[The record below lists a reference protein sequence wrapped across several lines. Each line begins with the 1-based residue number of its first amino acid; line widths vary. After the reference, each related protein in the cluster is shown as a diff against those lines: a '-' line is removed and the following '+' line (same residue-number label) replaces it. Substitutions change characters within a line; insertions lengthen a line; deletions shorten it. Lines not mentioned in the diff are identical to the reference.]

1 MLCSGDLLAA
11 TSLLRR
17 PIEWSRNIAI
27 KYIFGQTR
35 QIVIDFQ
42 QPCSAEALK
51 SSVIASQMLRVITM
65 SNINVSISI
74 IITETWHQQAVEL
87 MQELGRRMTAVNEDA
102 RDRGN

>member
-1 MLCSGDLLAA
+1 
-11 TSLLRR
+11 
-17 PIEWSRNIAI
+17 
-27 KYIFGQTR
+27 
-35 QIVIDFQ
+35 VIDFQ